1 MKHNNP
7 FGSFTLKLYNSPEPV
22 NGSFN
27 SDMERDYFISEIS
40 KDTEVEFASVSKLI
54 DGEII
59 TETIFNNGTK

>member
-1 MKHNNP
+1 MENNTP

-40 KDTEVEFASVSKLI
+40 KDTEVESASVSKLI
-54 DGEII
+54 EGEIV
-59 TETIFNNGTK
+59 TEVIFNNGTK

>member
-1 MKHNNP
+1 MENNAP
-7 FGSFTLKLYNSPEPV
+7 FGSFSLKLYNSHEPV
-22 NGSFN
+22 YGSFN

-40 KDTEVEFASVSKLI
+40 KDTEVESASVSRLI